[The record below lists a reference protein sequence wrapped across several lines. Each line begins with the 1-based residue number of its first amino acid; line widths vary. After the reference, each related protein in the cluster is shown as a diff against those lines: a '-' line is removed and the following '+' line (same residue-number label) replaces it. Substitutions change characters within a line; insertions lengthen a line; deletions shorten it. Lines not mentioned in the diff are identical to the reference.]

1 MYRFE
6 KAVIPDNPE
15 RKISFMENLLKYG
28 VSIQQYQ
35 KAYEKDDVTM

>member
-6 KAVIPDNPE
+6 KAVIPENPE
-15 RKISFMENLLKYG
+15 LKVSFMENLLKYG
-28 VSIQQYQ
+28 ISIQEYQ